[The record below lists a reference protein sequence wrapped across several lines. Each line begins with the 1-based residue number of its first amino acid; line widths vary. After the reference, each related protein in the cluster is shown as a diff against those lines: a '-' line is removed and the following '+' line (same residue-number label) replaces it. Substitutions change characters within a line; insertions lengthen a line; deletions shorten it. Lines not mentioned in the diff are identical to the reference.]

1 MTGEYPT
8 RAGLT
13 NWLPG
18 VRTERFQEAPLRLQM
33 ALEETTLAEALQS
46 AGYRTAFVGKWHL
59 GEEQKYW
66 PEFQGFDI
74 NIAGSSGGH
83 PNRYF
88 APYNNPRLEDGST
101 GELLT
106 ERLATETLHLPETFK
121 AEGRP

>member
-33 ALEETTLAEALQS
+33 ALERDDA
-46 AGYRTAFVGKWHL
+46 RR
-59 GEEQKYW
+59 
-66 PEFQGFDI
+66 GFDI
-74 NIAGSSGGH
+74 NIAGWSGGH